1 MLCKI
6 FRFVA
11 RISKLSFGN
20 PQDENFVGLAGL
32 HTDNLGLYGTRP
44 ELFYNYHISTKV
56 ELQANVIYVLTL
68 FTTAR
73 LVVKKSVCIQDNF

>member
-1 MLCKI
+1 M
-6 FRFVA
+6 
-11 RISKLSFGN
+11 
-20 PQDENFVGLAGL
+20 GLAGL
-32 HTDNLGLYGTRP
+32 RTDNLGLYGTRP

-73 LVVKKSVCIQDNF
+73 LVVKKSVCISGQLLIWYRSFLNWSVQNISTYPESQ